1 MSGLAGAA
9 VPSAALSVAVL
20 GISGRM
26 GQSLVQALQEPA
38 AVSQGWKLSGALAS
52 AGNPFLGQDAG
63 SPSHGRATGVAV
75 TAERAQ
81 ALAGAAVAIDF
92 TLPAALASN
101 LAACVAAGVPVVVGT
116 TGLDPAAE
124 EAMAAAAVHI
134 PVLHAP
140 NMSLGVNLLL
150 ELVAQAAAALP
161 ADYDIEIF
169 EAHHKHKLDA
179 PSGTAVRL
187 GHVAAQA
194 RGTTL
199 AESAVYTREGQ
210 TGARPAGA
218 IGFATVRAGDIVGEH
233 TVLFCGTG
241 ERLELGHRA
250 TDRLTFARGALR
262 AAHWLSAG
270 RAPGL
275 YSMRDVL
282 GLGR

>member
-1 MSGLAGAA
+1 MSATSGKAVDAPVGGLA
-9 VPSAALSVAVL
+9 VF
-20 GISGRM
+20 GITGRM
-26 GQSLVQALQEPA
+26 GQSIVRALQADGA
-38 AVSQGWKLSGALAS
+38 AQGLRLTGALAS
-52 AGNPFLGQDAG
+52 AGSSALGLDAAVPAQSAPTG
-63 SPSHGRATGVAV
+63 VRVTADRAT
-75 TAERAQ
+75 
-81 ALAGAAVAIDF
+81 ALAGARVAIDF
-92 TLPAALASN
+92 TLPVALGAN
-101 LAACVAAGVPVVVGT
+101 LEACAAAGVPVVIGT
-116 TGLDPAAE
+116 TGLDLAAE
-124 EAMAAAAVHI
+124 DALAAAATRI

-161 ADYDIEIF
+161 PDYDIEIF

-187 GHVAAQA
+187 GQVAAAA

-199 AESAVYTREGQ
+199 AASAVYAREGQ
-210 TGARPAGA
+210 TGARPTGA
-218 IGFATVRAGDIVGEH
+218 IGFSTLRAGDIVGEH
-233 TVLFCGTG
+233 TVYLCGAG

-262 AAHWLSAG
+262 AAAWLTAG

>member
-1 MSGLAGAA
+1 MNSRQGVAGGGI
-9 VPSAALSVAVL
+9 AVL

-26 GQSLVQALQEPA
+26 GQALVRALQEPA
-38 AVSQGWKLSGALAS
+38 AQALGLRLSGALAS
-52 AGNPFLGQDAG
+52 SGSPFLGQDAG
-63 SPSHGRATGVAV
+63 APSQAPVTGIAI
-75 TAERAQ
+75 TADRAQ

-92 TLPAALASN
+92 TLPAALHAN
-101 LAACVAAGVPVVVGT
+101 LTACVAVGVPVVVGT
-116 TGLDPAAE
+116 TGLDLPAE
-124 EAMAAAAVHI
+124 NAMATAAFLI

-187 GHVAAQA
+187 GQVAANA
-194 RGTTL
+194 RGSSL
-199 AESAVYTREGQ
+199 AASAVYVREGQ
-210 TGARPAGA
+210 TGARPPGA

-262 AAHWLSAG
+262 AAQWLAAESG
-270 RAPGL
+270 PGL

>member
-1 MSGLAGAA
+1 MTGLAGTAD
-9 VPSAALSVAVL
+9 SHIAVL

-26 GQSLVQALQEPA
+26 GQSLVRALQEPA
-38 AVSQGWKLSGALAS
+38 AAALGLRLGGALAS
-52 AGNPFLGQDAG
+52 AGSPYLGQDAG
-63 SPSHGRATGVAV
+63 TPSQAPGIGVAI
-75 TAERAQ
+75 TADRQ
-81 ALAGAAVAIDF
+81 TALAGAAVAIDF
-92 TLPAALASN
+92 TLPAALQDN
-101 LAACVAAGVPVVVGT
+101 LAACVAGGVPVVVGT
-116 TGLDPAAE
+116 TGLDAAAE
-124 EAMAAAAVHI
+124 QAMAAAATRI

-169 EAHHKHKLDA
+169 EAHHKHKVDA

-187 GHVAAQA
+187 GQVAATA
-194 RGTTL
+194 RGTSL
-199 AESAVYTREGQ
+199 ADSAVYAREGQ
-210 TGARPAGA
+210 TGARPSGA

-262 AAHWLSAG
+262 AAQWLA
-270 RAPGL
+270 AVKQPGL

>member
-1 MSGLAGAA
+1 MTASAEVLAGGI
-9 VPSAALSVAVL
+9 AVL

-26 GQSLVQALQEPA
+26 GQSLVRALQEPA
-38 AVSQGWKLSGALAS
+38 AQALGLRLSGALAS
-52 AGNPFLGQDAG
+52 AGSPYLGQDAG
-63 SPSHGRATGVAV
+63 APSQAPATGVAI
-75 TAERAQ
+75 TADRRQ
-81 ALAGAAVAIDF
+81 ALAGAVVAIDF
-92 TLPAALASN
+92 TLPAALPDN
-101 LAACVAAGVPVVVGT
+101 LVACVAAGVPVVVGT
-116 TGLDPAAE
+116 TGLDALAEQAMVSAATR
-124 EAMAAAAVHI
+124 I
-134 PVLHAP
+134 PLLQAP

-169 EAHHKHKLDA
+169 EAHHKHKVDA

-187 GHVAAQA
+187 GQVAANA
-194 RGTTL
+194 RGSSL
-199 AESAVYTREGQ
+199 AASAVYAREGQ
-210 TGARPAGA
+210 TGERPPGA

-262 AAHWLSAG
+262 AAQWLAG
-270 RAPGL
+270 GRGAGL

>member
-1 MSGLAGAA
+1 VSQASGGLA
-9 VPSAALSVAVL
+9 VF
-20 GISGRM
+20 GITGRM
-26 GQSLVQALQEPA
+26 GQSIVRVLQAD
-38 AVSQGWKLSGALAS
+38 GGGFRLSGALAS
-52 AGNPFLGQDAG
+52 ASSSLLGQDAAA
-63 SPSHGRATGVAV
+63 P
-75 TAERAQ
+75 AQ
-81 ALAGAAVAIDF
+81 AAPTGIAITADRREALIGAAVAIDF
-92 TLPAALASN
+92 TLPAALRAN
-101 LAACVAAGVPVVVGT
+101 LEACVAARVPLVVGT
-116 TGLDPAAE
+116 TGLDLATE
-124 EAMAAAAVHI
+124 EALAVAASQI

-150 ELVAQAAAALP
+150 ELVAQAVAALP

-187 GHVAAQA
+187 GQVAATA

-199 AESAVYTREGQ
+199 AASAVYAREGQ
-210 TGARPAGA
+210 TGPRPAGA
-218 IGFATVRAGDIVGEH
+218 IGFSTLRAGDIVGEH
-233 TVLFCGTG
+233 TVYLCGAG

-250 TDRLTFARGALR
+250 TDRLTFARGAVR
-262 AAHWLSAG
+262 AAAWLSAG

>member
-1 MSGLAGAA
+1 VNSRQGVAGGGI
-9 VPSAALSVAVL
+9 AVL

-26 GQSLVQALQEPA
+26 GQALVRALQEPTA
-38 AVSQGWKLSGALAS
+38 QALGLRLSGALAS
-52 AGNPFLGQDAG
+52 SGSPFLGQDAG
-63 SPSHGRATGVAV
+63 APSQAPVTGIAI
-75 TAERAQ
+75 TADRAQ

-92 TLPAALASN
+92 TLPAALHDN
-101 LAACVAAGVPVVVGT
+101 LAACVAVGVPVVVGT
-116 TGLDPAAE
+116 TGLDLPAE
-124 EAMAAAAVHI
+124 NAMATAAFLI

-169 EAHHKHKLDA
+169 EAHHKQKLDA

-187 GHVAAQA
+187 GQVAANA
-194 RGTTL
+194 RGSSL
-199 AESAVYTREGQ
+199 AASAVYVREGQ
-210 TGARPAGA
+210 TGARPPGA

-262 AAHWLSAG
+262 AAQWLAAESG
-270 RAPGL
+270 PGL

>member
-1 MSGLAGAA
+1 MSGFSGEAVRPAGLGLAI
-9 VPSAALSVAVL
+9 L

-38 AVSQGWKLSGALAS
+38 ALTQGWRLSGALAS
-52 AGNPFLGQDAG
+52 AGSPFLGQDAG
-63 SPSHGRATGVAV
+63 MPSHGRATGVAV
-75 TAERAQ
+75 TAERPQ
-81 ALAGAAVAIDF
+81 ALTGAAVAIDF
-92 TLPAALASN
+92 TLPAALQAN

-116 TGLDPAAE
+116 TGLDSAAE
-124 EAMAAAAVHI
+124 EAMTAAAARI

-161 ADYDIEIF
+161 EDYDIEIF
-169 EAHHKHKLDA
+169 EAHHKHKVDA
-179 PSGTAVRL
+179 PSGTAIRL
-187 GHVAAQA
+187 GQVAANA
-194 RGTTL
+194 RGSSL
-199 AESAVYTREGQ
+199 AASAVYAREGQ
-210 TGARPAGA
+210 TGARPPGA

-233 TVLFCGTG
+233 SVLFCGTG

-262 AAHWLSAG
+262 AAHWLAAG

-282 GLGR
+282 ALGR

>member
-1 MSGLAGAA
+1 MNSRQGVAGGGI
-9 VPSAALSVAVL
+9 AVL

-26 GQSLVQALQEPA
+26 GQALVRALQEPA
-38 AVSQGWKLSGALAS
+38 AQALGLRLSGALAS
-52 AGNPFLGQDAG
+52 SGSPFLGQDAG
-63 SPSHGRATGVAV
+63 APSQAPVTGIAI
-75 TAERAQ
+75 TADRAQ

-92 TLPAALASN
+92 TLPAALHDN
-101 LAACVAAGVPVVVGT
+101 LAACIAVGVPVVVGT
-116 TGLDPAAE
+116 TGLDLPAE
-124 EAMAAAAVHI
+124 NAMATAAFLI

-140 NMSLGVNLLL
+140 NLSLGVNLLL

-169 EAHHKHKLDA
+169 EAHHKHKLQSL
-179 PSGTAVRL
+179 SGTAVRL
-187 GHVAAQA
+187 GQVAANA
-194 RGTTL
+194 RGSSL
-199 AESAVYTREGQ
+199 AASAVYVREGQ
-210 TGARPAGA
+210 TGARPPGA

-262 AAHWLSAG
+262 AAQWLAAESG
-270 RAPGL
+270 PGL

>member
-1 MSGLAGAA
+1 MNSGQGVAGGGI
-9 VPSAALSVAVL
+9 AVL

-26 GQSLVQALQEPA
+26 GQSLVRALQEPA
-38 AVSQGWKLSGALAS
+38 ALALGLRLSGALAS
-52 AGNPFLGQDAG
+52 SGSPYLGQDAG
-63 SPSHGRATGVAV
+63 TPSQGPVTGVAI
-75 TAERAQ
+75 TADRAQ
-81 ALAGAAVAIDF
+81 ALIGATVAIDF
-92 TLPAALASN
+92 TLPAALHDN

-116 TGLDPAAE
+116 TGLDLPAE
-124 EAMAAAAVHI
+124 DAMAAAAARI
-134 PVLHAP
+134 SVLHAP

-187 GHVAAQA
+187 GQVAANA
-194 RGTTL
+194 RGSSL
-199 AESAVYTREGQ
+199 AASAVYVREGQ
-210 TGARPAGA
+210 TGPRPPGA
-218 IGFATVRAGDIVGEH
+218 IGFSTVRAGDIVGEH

-262 AAHWLSAG
+262 AAQWLAVERG
-270 RAPGL
+270 PGL

>member
-1 MSGLAGAA
+1 MTAGAGVLAGGI
-9 VPSAALSVAVL
+9 AVL

-26 GQSLVQALQEPA
+26 GQSLVRALQEPA
-38 AVSQGWKLSGALAS
+38 AQALGLRLSGALAS
-52 AGNPFLGQDAG
+52 AGSPYLGQDAG
-63 SPSHGRATGVAV
+63 VPSQAPATDVAI
-75 TAERAQ
+75 TAERRQ
-81 ALAGAAVAIDF
+81 ALAGAVVAIDF
-92 TLPAALASN
+92 TLPAALPDN
-101 LAACVAAGVPVVVGT
+101 LAACVAAGVPMVVGT
-116 TGLDPAAE
+116 TGLD
-124 EAMAAAAVHI
+124 AMAEQAMVSAGKHI
-134 PVLHAP
+134 PVLQAP

-187 GHVAAQA
+187 GQVAAKS
-194 RGTTL
+194 RGSSL
-199 AESAVYTREGQ
+199 AASAVYAREGQ
-210 TGARPAGA
+210 TGERPPGA

-262 AAHWLSAG
+262 AAQWLAAG
-270 RAPGL
+270 RPPGL

>member
-1 MSGLAGAA
+1 MSGLSVSASPPAG
-9 VPSAALSVAVL
+9 LSLAIL

-38 AVSQGWKLSGALAS
+38 ALAQGWKLSGALAS
-52 AGNPFLGQDAG
+52 AGSSFLGQDAG
-63 SPSHGRATGVAV
+63 IPAHGRPMGVVV
-75 TAERAQ
+75 TAERPQ
-81 ALAGAAVAIDF
+81 ALAGAAIAIDF
-92 TLPAALASN
+92 TLPAALPAN

-116 TGLDPAAE
+116 TGLDLVAE
-124 EAMAAAAVHI
+124 EAMAAAAAHI

-161 ADYDIEIF
+161 ADFDIEIF
-169 EAHHKHKLDA
+169 EAHHKHKVDA

-187 GHVAAQA
+187 GQVAANA
-194 RGTTL
+194 RGSSL
-199 AESAVYTREGQ
+199 AASAVFAREGQ
-210 TGARPAGA
+210 TGARPPGA

-262 AAHWLSAG
+262 AAQWLAG
-270 RAPGL
+270 VRDPGL

>member
-1 MSGLAGAA
+1 MNSRQGVAGGGI
-9 VPSAALSVAVL
+9 AVL

-26 GQSLVQALQEPA
+26 GQALVRALQEPA
-38 AVSQGWKLSGALAS
+38 AQALGLRLSGALAS
-52 AGNPFLGQDAG
+52 SGSPFLGQDAG
-63 SPSHGRATGVAV
+63 APSQAPLTGIAI
-75 TAERAQ
+75 TADRAQ

-92 TLPAALASN
+92 TLPAALHDN
-101 LAACVAAGVPVVVGT
+101 LAACVAVGVPVVVGT
-116 TGLDPAAE
+116 TGLDLPAE
-124 EAMAAAAVHI
+124 NAMAAAAVRI

-187 GHVAAQA
+187 GQVAANA
-194 RGTTL
+194 RGSSL
-199 AESAVYTREGQ
+199 AASAVYVREGQ
-210 TGARPAGA
+210 TGARPPGA

-262 AAHWLSAG
+262 AAQWLAAESG
-270 RAPGL
+270 PGL

>member
-1 MSGLAGAA
+1 VTNSQA
-9 VPSAALSVAVL
+9 VASRGIAIL

-26 GQSLVQALQEPA
+26 GQSLVRALQEPA
-38 AVSQGWKLSGALAS
+38 AHALGLRLSGALAS
-52 AGNPFLGQDAG
+52 NGSPYLGQDAG
-63 SPSHGRATGVAV
+63 APSQAPATGVVV
-75 TAERAQ
+75 TADRAQ
-81 ALAGAAVAIDF
+81 ALAGAVVAIDF
-92 TLPAALASN
+92 TLPAALGDN

-116 TGLDPAAE
+116 TGLDLPAEDAL
-124 EAMAAAAVHI
+124 AAAAARI

-187 GHVAAQA
+187 GQVAANA
-194 RGTTL
+194 RGSSL
-199 AESAVYTREGQ
+199 DASAVYAREGQ
-210 TGARPAGA
+210 TGARPPGA

-262 AAHWLSAG
+262 AAQWLAAE

-282 GLGR
+282 SLGR

>member
-1 MSGLAGAA
+1 MTSVAAAGEGNGI
-9 VPSAALSVAVL
+9 AVL

-26 GQSLVQALQEPA
+26 GQSLVRALQEPA
-38 AVSQGWKLSGALAS
+38 ARELGLRLTGALAS
-52 AGNPFLGQDAG
+52 ASSPYLGQDAAV
-63 SPSHGRATGVAV
+63 PSQGPATGVVV
-75 TAERAQ
+75 TADRAT
-81 ALAGAAVAIDF
+81 ALAGASVAIDF
-92 TLPAALASN
+92 TLPAALGGN
-101 LAACVAAGVPVVVGT
+101 LAACTAAGVPVVIGT
-116 TGLDPAAE
+116 TGLDLAAE
-124 EAMAAAAVHI
+124 EAMAAAAVRI

-187 GHVAAQA
+187 GQVAANA

-199 AESAVYTREGQ
+199 AAAAVYSREGQ
-210 TGARPAGA
+210 TGERPPGA

-262 AAHWLSAG
+262 AARWLAAG
-270 RAPGL
+270 RGPGL

>member
-1 MSGLAGAA
+1 MNSRQGVAGGGI
-9 VPSAALSVAVL
+9 AVL

-26 GQSLVQALQEPA
+26 GQALVRALQEPA
-38 AVSQGWKLSGALAS
+38 AQALGLRLSGALAS
-52 AGNPFLGQDAG
+52 SGSPFLGQDAG
-63 SPSHGRATGVAV
+63 APSQAPVTGIAI
-75 TAERAQ
+75 TADRAQ

-92 TLPAALASN
+92 TLPAALHDN
-101 LAACVAAGVPVVVGT
+101 LAACIAVGVPVVVGT
-116 TGLDPAAE
+116 TGLDLPAE
-124 EAMAAAAVHI
+124 NAMAAAAVRI

-187 GHVAAQA
+187 GQVAANA
-194 RGTTL
+194 RGSSL
-199 AESAVYTREGQ
+199 AASAVYVREGQ
-210 TGARPAGA
+210 TGARPPGA

-262 AAHWLSAG
+262 AAQWLAAESG
-270 RAPGL
+270 PGL

>member
-1 MSGLAGAA
+1 MNSRQGVAGGGI
-9 VPSAALSVAVL
+9 AVL

-26 GQSLVQALQEPA
+26 GQALVRALQEPA
-38 AVSQGWKLSGALAS
+38 AQALGLRLSGALAS
-52 AGNPFLGQDAG
+52 SGSPFLGQDAG
-63 SPSHGRATGVAV
+63 APSQAPVTGIAI
-75 TAERAQ
+75 TADRAQ

-92 TLPAALASN
+92 TLPAALHDN
-101 LAACVAAGVPVVVGT
+101 LAACIAVGVPVVVGT
-116 TGLDPAAE
+116 TGLDLPAE
-124 EAMAAAAVHI
+124 NAMATAAFLI

-140 NMSLGVNLLL
+140 NLSLGVNLLL

-187 GHVAAQA
+187 GQVAANA
-194 RGTTL
+194 RGSSL
-199 AESAVYTREGQ
+199 AASAVYVREGQ
-210 TGARPAGA
+210 TGARPPGA

-262 AAHWLSAG
+262 AAQWLAAESG
-270 RAPGL
+270 PGL

>member
-1 MSGLAGAA
+1 MNSRQGVAGGGI
-9 VPSAALSVAVL
+9 AVL

-26 GQSLVQALQEPA
+26 GQALVRALQEPA
-38 AVSQGWKLSGALAS
+38 AQALGLRLSGALAS
-52 AGNPFLGQDAG
+52 SGSPFLGQDAG
-63 SPSHGRATGVAV
+63 APSQAPVTGIAI
-75 TAERAQ
+75 TADRAQ

-92 TLPAALASN
+92 TLPAALHDN
-101 LAACVAAGVPVVVGT
+101 LAACIAVGVPVVVGT
-116 TGLDPAAE
+116 TGLDLPAE
-124 EAMAAAAVHI
+124 NAMATAAFLI

-187 GHVAAQA
+187 GQVAANA
-194 RGTTL
+194 RGSSL
-199 AESAVYTREGQ
+199 AASAVYVREGQ
-210 TGARPAGA
+210 TGARPPGA

-262 AAHWLSAG
+262 AAQWLAAESG
-270 RAPGL
+270 PGL